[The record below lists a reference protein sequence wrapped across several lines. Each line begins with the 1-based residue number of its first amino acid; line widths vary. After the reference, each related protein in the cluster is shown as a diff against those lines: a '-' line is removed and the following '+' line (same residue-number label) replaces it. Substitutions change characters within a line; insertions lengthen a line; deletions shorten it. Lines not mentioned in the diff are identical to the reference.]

1 MAFFDRT
8 KAKGY
13 FIPFKEVFK
22 STRTGICQATTV
34 EKLSD
39 ELDKWRTATLSDER
53 AKGATM
59 LKAQEA
65 ANSCGCTFPLS
76 PDSHCIGMQKGSP
89 ENAMYKDVRL
99 NIKIPR
105 SPKFDK
111 EIKKIKRMT
120 KGSSS
125 MQKYTSPPTSESAR
139 ITIKRSVVA
148 RRSPLSSTPKKT
160 TKSNTGKSIRRSSI
174 QKSPCTPLTGSPPKI
189 IKRALKSHKSS
200 SKKETP
206 KSVSTTSPNVTPNKA
221 PRMGIKRSPQLQ
233 KSSSIQS
240 HKRILGGNNRLMI
253 IQPLEVDKFEFSSSP
268 DVSPNKDSLLGIK
281 RTQKMPKPSPPGEN
295 NRKKNY
301 QELQKSPVLVTTGD
315 SPKPKKGLLKT
326 NKSPDGIFKQN
337 RRTNLKHRTE
347 ILKSPTTISSDER
360 LTGSPEFYPMS
371 SPEMNYNSDIMSSL
385 SPFSTPSSA
394 DASTGP
400 YRMTR
405 RRSAEFHISPYESSP
420 ESCAGNKKR
429 SIYDS
434 TSDELRNRK
443 RLLNLMHES
452 YLRRTSSSSMPE
464 DEDSIDFDTPTNV
477 KRNLETNKHS
487 QMSSKSQK
495 EIEQKSWNWTFD
507 DWLAYKK
514 MQRQAELKRQEEE
527 RAYRDFWTAK
537 RREISEGAHQS
548 WLKKKQLE
556 EEAKRVQKHM
566 QLAALNASNSLKNN
580 PIKAAPAK
588 PKRNVSQ
595 EMIKQELDSWHLK
608 KIEIEKAKRK
618 EQQLALLKQE
628 EEQFNRQRKS
638 EMAFKKWFST
648 VHTKPKPVPMNQGLD
663 SLRGTISKLYV
674 NPQPWVTV

>member
-1 MAFFDRT
+1 MAFCDRS

-13 FIPFKEVFK
+13 FIPFKDVFK

-34 EKLSD
+34 AKLSD
-39 ELDKWRTATLSDER
+39 ELAN
-53 AKGATM
+53 GATM
-59 LKAQEA
+59 LEAQEV
-65 ANSCGCTFPLS
+65 ANSWGCTFPLS
-76 PDSHCIGMQKGSP
+76 PDSHRIGMQKGSP
-89 ENAMYKDVRL
+89 ENAMYNDVRL
-99 NIKIPR
+99 HIKIPR
-105 SPKFDK
+105 SPKFGK
-111 EIKKIKRMT
+111 EIKKIKRMA
-120 KGSSS
+120 KGSSTV
-125 MQKYTSPPTSESAR
+125 QKYTSPPTSESAR
-139 ITIKRSVVA
+139 ITIKRAVVA
-148 RRSPLSSTPKKT
+148 RKSPLSSTPKKT
-160 TKSNTGKSIRRSSI
+160 TKSKTGKSIRRSGI
-174 QKSPCTPLTGSPPKI
+174 EKSPCTPSTGSPPKI
-189 IKRALKSHKSS
+189 IKRALKSHKTSA
-200 SKKETP
+200 KKKTP
-206 KSVSTTSPNVTPNKA
+206 KSASTASPDVTPNKA

-233 KSSSIQS
+233 KSSSKQS
-240 HKRILGGNNRLMI
+240 PKRILGGNNHMII

-268 DVSPNKDSLLGIK
+268 DVSPIKDSSMGIK
-281 RTQKMPKPSPPGEN
+281 RTQKMPKPSSSGEN

-315 SPKPKKGLLKT
+315 SPKPKKALLET

-337 RRTNLKHRTE
+337 RRTNLKPRTE
-347 ILKSPTTISSDER
+347 ILKSPTTTSSDER
-360 LTGSPEFYPMS
+360 LTEYPELYPMS

-394 DASTGP
+394 DASSGP

-443 RLLNLMHES
+443 RLLNLMIES
-452 YLRRTSSSSMPE
+452 YLRRTSS
-464 DEDSIDFDTPTNV
+464 SIDFDTPTNV

-487 QMSSKSQK
+487 LMSSKSQK
-495 EIEQKSWNWTFD
+495 EQKNRNVKSWNWTFD

-514 MQRQAELKRQEEE
+514 KQRQAELKRQEEE

-537 RREISEGAHQS
+537 RKEISEGAHQS
-548 WLKKKQLE
+548 WLRKKQRE
-556 EEAKRVQKHM
+556 AEAKRVQSHM

-595 EMIKQELDSWHLK
+595 EMIKQELESWHLK

-648 VHTKPKPVPMNQGLD
+648 VHTKPKPVPMNQGLY
-663 SLRGTISKLYV
+663 SLRSTISKLYV